1 MIDPESSSRV
11 PRAMQITLQTL
22 YFKHFRDHR
31 RMRLAGRAA

>member
-1 MIDPESSSRV
+1 
-11 PRAMQITLQTL
+11 MQITLQTL